1 MRQEGEEHKLTVA
14 QAAVLTGV
22 SEATLRDRLDELAA
36 TANGGPPALSRGRA
50 ELEPVAPSEVA
61 QRTDTHQFRARDD
74 LTLKLV
80 AHLEAQAA
88 EISRLT
94 AMASQA
100 EALSEEL
107 SAERQEREELQDA
120 LEGARSELQ
129 ALKSHIGGLKAR
141 HHHRLDLETELVR
154 TQAEL
159 SATKAQLTEAHPIWR
174 NVFASKFPLRRSRR
188 ELANEREKGQRDAL
202 EAELVEVRGALERA
216 QRRIAELQDADT
228 QRAALHEQLA
238 IAQRELQDA
247 RARTRESASGRS
259 WRGLSLVG
267 NILGRGR

>member
-36 TANGGPPALSRGRA
+36 TANGGAPAFPLGRA

-61 QRTDTHQFRARDD
+61 QRTDTHEFRARDD

-94 AMASQA
+94 AMADQA
-100 EALSEEL
+100 EALSEDL
-107 SAERQEREELQDA
+107 SSERQEREELQDA

-159 SATKAQLTEAHPIWR
+159 AAAKAQLAEARTTWR
-174 NVFASKFPLRRSRR
+174 DLFTRKLNLRERRSEKEEKLR
-188 ELANEREKGQRDAL
+188 ERPS
-202 EAELVEVRGALERA
+202 AELVEGREALEKA
-216 QRRIAELQDADT
+216 QRRIAELEELDAAHKE
-228 QRAALHEQLA
+228 RLA
-238 IAQRELQDA
+238 IAQRELQTAHA
-247 RARTRESASGRS
+247 RIAELASPRS
-259 WRGLSLVG
+259 WWVLSVLSRR
-267 NILGRGR
+267 LGRER